1 MRTRFL
7 NGVSFL
13 PLFAPEKGDGGG
25 QAELELNAEAGD
37 IAEQLE
43 AAADDD
49 QNDLNHSGD
58 EEDAGEGEDGNKEVV
73 EKAEDDD
80 SKGEEETEDEKAEL
94 EQLRKANKALGK
106 RISALSKDK
115 RELHAKLQENIRE
128 VPKAEDDAG
137 GEGEDAPQRS
147 DFKTK
152 AEFEA
157 AVEAAAERKA
167 AERLAVQEF
176 NKACNAVEAA
186 GSKAFGDKWARAK
199 AELAMLDDHG
209 RIPMDILSVALETEN
224 PARVLFVLGNDIEKA
239 TELMGMTPIKRA
251 IAMDKIASSK
261 PAERP
266 ASKAPPPV
274 EPLGGRGSR
283 DDRPT
288 DRDSDE
294 EWNRKEE
301 ARERRLAE
309 ERRKR
314 GY

>member
-1 MRTRFL
+1 MKNRFL

-13 PLFAPEKGDGGG
+13 PLYAPETGEGGG
-25 QAELELNAEAGD
+25 QAELELDAAGD

-49 QNDLNHSGD
+49 KNDLNHSGD
-58 EEDAGEGEDGNKEVV
+58 DEGAEEVKAGDDGKKP
-73 EKAEDDD
+73 EKAE
-80 SKGEEETEDEKAEL
+80 GEEDPEAETEDEKAEL
-94 EQLRKANKALGK
+94 EQLRKTAKALGK
-106 RISALSKDK
+106 RVSVLSREK
-115 RELHAKLQENIRE
+115 RELSTKLQETIKA
-128 VPKAEDDAG
+128 VPKGEEAAEGDD
-137 GEGEDAPQRS
+137 EAPQRS
-147 DFKTK
+147 DFKSKT
-152 AEFEA
+152 EFDA
-157 AVEAAAERKA
+157 AVEAAAERRA
-167 AERLAVQEF
+167 AELEATREF
-176 NKACNAVEAA
+176 NKACNAVESA
-186 GSKAFGDKWARAK
+186 GSKAFGDKWAKAK

-209 RIPMDILSVALETEN
+209 RIPMDILSVALETDD

-239 TELMGMTPIKRA
+239 TELMGMTPNKRA

-266 ASKAPPPV
+266 ASKAPAPI
-274 EPLGGRGSR
+274 EPLGGRGGGSNA
-283 DDRPT
+283 PS

-301 ARERRLAE
+301 ARERRVAE

>member
-1 MRTRFL
+1 MIDRFM

-13 PLFAPEKGDGGG
+13 PLFAPEKGAGEGS
-25 QAELELNAEAGD
+25 QAELELNAETGD

-43 AAADDD
+43 AAAEDD

-58 EEDAGEGEDGNKEVV
+58 DEDKGAEEVKAEDEKEP
-73 EKAEDDD
+73 EKAE
-80 SKGEEETEDEKAEL
+80 EEPEPEDEKAEL
-94 EQLRKANKALGK
+94 EQLRKTAKALGK
-106 RISALSKDK
+106 RVSVLSREK
-115 RELHAKLQENIRE
+115 RELSTKLQETIKA
-128 VPKAEDDAG
+128 VPEDEPVA
-137 GEGEDAPQRS
+137 EGEEQPQRS
-147 DFKTK
+147 DFKSK
-152 AEFEA
+152 AEFDA
-157 AVEAAAERKA
+157 AVQAAAERV
-167 AERLAVQEF
+167 AEQKLAVQEF
-176 NKACNAVEAA
+176 NRACNKVEAA
-186 GSKAFGDKWARAK
+186 GSKTFGDKWAKAK

-209 RIPMDILSVALETEN
+209 RIPMDILSVALETDD

-239 TELMGMTPIKRA
+239 TELMGMTPTKRA

-261 PAERP
+261 PAERQQ
-266 ASKAPPPV
+266 SKAPPPV
-274 EPLGGRGSR
+274 EPLGGRGAR

-301 ARERRLAE
+301 ARERRVAE

>member
-1 MRTRFL
+1 MRNRFL

-13 PLFAPEKGDGGG
+13 PLFAPETGDGGG
-25 QAELELNAEAGD
+25 QAELELGNETGN

-43 AAADDD
+43 AAAEDD

-58 EEDAGEGEDGNKEVV
+58 DEVADEGKDDNKEVT
-73 EKAEDDD
+73 EKAEG
-80 SKGEEETEDEKAEL
+80 KEEPEGETDDEKAEL

-115 RELHAKLQENIRE
+115 RELNDRLRATIKP
-128 VPKAEDDAG
+128 VPDEEPVA
-137 GEGEDAPQRS
+137 EGEDETPQRS
-147 DFKTK
+147 DFKSK
-152 AEFEA
+152 AEFDA

-167 AERLAVQEF
+167 VERLAVQEF
-176 NKACNAVEAA
+176 NAKCNKVEAA
-186 GSKAFGDKWARAK
+186 GSKAFGDKWAKAK

-209 RIPMDILSVALETEN
+209 RIPIDILSVALETDD

-261 PAERP
+261 PAAP
-266 ASKAPPPV
+266 STSKAPPPV
-274 EPLGGRGSR
+274 EPIGGRGSR

-301 ARERRLAE
+301 ARERRLAD

>member
-1 MRTRFL
+1 MKNRFL

-13 PLFAPEKGDGGG
+13 PLYAPETGDGGG
-25 QAELELNAEAGD
+25 QAELELGNEAGD

-49 QNDLNHSGD
+49 KNDLNHSGN
-58 EEDAGEGEDGNKEVV
+58 EEDAGEGEDGNKEVA

-128 VPKAEDDAG
+128 VPKSEEEAS
-137 GEGEDAPQRS
+137 GEGEEQPQRS

-157 AVEAAAERKA
+157 AVEAAADRKA

-186 GSKAFGDKWARAK
+186 GSKAFGDKWSKAK
-199 AELAMLDDHG
+199 AELSMLDDHG

-266 ASKAPPPV
+266 ASRTPPPV

-283 DDRPT
+283 EDRPS

-301 ARERRLAE
+301 ARERRVAE